1 MASEREA
8 HIERMCRA
16 TQAVSRPDVNP
27 DQLTP
32 APRGT
37 VGLIPVWRLYEHMA
51 TAALDAIEAAIRAD
65 QVERD
70 AKVADSIARAAAN
83 EVHSYDSYGG
93 PSLPGRDR
101 EVTRQQVADEIS
113 AAIRQKGSDHAG

>member
-1 MASEREA
+1 MVSEMAR
-8 HIERMCRA
+8 
-16 TQAVSRPDVNP
+16 QAAADVL
-27 DQLTP
+27 DEISALLEH
-32 APRGT
+32 
-37 VGLIPVWRLYEHMA
+37 VGIGQVADLIRDGEYDEHDVMPIFA
-51 TAALDAIEAAIRAD
+51 RFEVAIRAD